1 MVYRNFTQ
9 RGLVP
14 QSSGAP
20 VSPDR
25 HTRAASAG
33 PHAGPAPGLPP
44 GREPGPFCS
53 GSLRPHSPNLSVAG
67 ALAGPIPIARMPAAA
82 RPDVTCLSLKRP
94 AEAIP
99 TRIIRLL
106 HGLPPGPG
114 QAMYSAAAKTRG
126 RPRPEEAPRPVGSCA
141 RAGEP
146 GVPGMVPRRPTPPVP
161 GPLLRPPA
169 GKQAELA
176 ARLVKT
182 PTCDGHGA
190 GGGTPS
196 GGVHLPR
203 TRPSQAPRDAGRRR
217 KGEGRALPGR
227 TSPRTGLPSSMSPA
241 MTPVIPQTET
251 GPVHE

>member
-9 RGLVP
+9 RGPVP

-25 HTRAASAG
+25 HTGPPPPARRPVPLLAYHPAGRPGHLPGALAS
-33 PHAGPAPGLPP
+33 P
-44 GREPGPFCS
+44 
-53 GSLRPHSPNLSVAG
+53 SPNLSVAG
-67 ALAGPIPIARMPAAA
+67 ALAGPISIARMPAAA

-99 TRIIRLL
+99 TRIVRLL

-126 RPRPEEAPRPVGSCA
+126 RPRQEEAPRPVGSCA

-196 GGVHLPR
+196 GGVHPPR

-217 KGEGRALPGR
+217 KGEAGPCLAGPRHEPDCPQVCRLP
-227 TSPRTGLPSSMSPA
+227 
-241 MTPVIPQTET
+241 
-251 GPVHE
+251 

>member
-9 RGLVP
+9 RGPVP

-25 HTRAASAG
+25 HTGPPPPARRPVPLLACHPAGRPGHSQRVLAS
-33 PHAGPAPGLPP
+33 
-44 GREPGPFCS
+44 PF
-53 GSLRPHSPNLSVAG
+53 PNLSVAG
-67 ALAGPIPIARMPAAA
+67 ALAGPIPIAHMPAAA

-126 RPRPEEAPRPVGSCA
+126 SPRPEEAPRPVGSCA

-146 GVPGMVPRRPTPPVP
+146 VVPGMAPHRATPPVP

-196 GGVHLPR
+196 GGVHPPR
-203 TRPSQAPRDAGRRR
+203 TRPSQAPGDAGRRR
-217 KGEGRALPGR
+217 KGEGRALPRR
-227 TSPRTGLPSSMSPA
+227 TSPQTGLPSNGSPA
-241 MTPVIPQTET
+241 VILVTPWKET
-251 GPVHE
+251 GPVHG